1 MLAADKLLLESRIAR
16 GAVQLKWKE
25 FGLHHLNLTTV
36 GTQAAVMAGFSITA
50 LIEFAPSPDA
60 NRALLFLFWTS
71 NMVSL
76 ACNILC
82 VATTTMLSVYGSS
95 LSTRGA
101 DGSMVRAVDGLYA
114 LRRRVFALFWAGVVS
129 VLVASV
135 FGVWILFGGPE
146 ATFLTVV
153 LVATIAALIR
163 AKIHVASLFRFAL
176 RDTETRDAETRV
188 SMSLKASKS
197 TPLEPR
203 RLGSTEF
210 GHCLWAPSTARI
222 VP

>member
-76 ACNILC
+76 ACNIIC

-95 LSTRGA
+95 LSTRGGGA
-101 DGSMVRAVDGLYA
+101 SSLPTTLAPDGE
-114 LRRRVFALFWAGVVS
+114 AGGTGG
-129 VLVASV
+129 VA
-135 FGVWILFGGPE
+135 
-146 ATFLTVV
+146 
-153 LVATIAALIR
+153 
-163 AKIHVASLFRFAL
+163 
-176 RDTETRDAETRV
+176 
-188 SMSLKASKS
+188 
-197 TPLEPR
+197 
-203 RLGSTEF
+203 
-210 GHCLWAPSTARI
+210 
-222 VP
+222 

>member
-76 ACNILC
+76 YGPTSHGNWSPIWFACW
-82 VATTTMLSVYGSS
+82 MREESVQ
-95 LSTRGA
+95 
-101 DGSMVRAVDGLYA
+101 
-114 LRRRVFALFWAGVVS
+114 
-129 VLVASV
+129 
-135 FGVWILFGGPE
+135 
-146 ATFLTVV
+146 
-153 LVATIAALIR
+153 
-163 AKIHVASLFRFAL
+163 
-176 RDTETRDAETRV
+176 
-188 SMSLKASKS
+188 
-197 TPLEPR
+197 
-203 RLGSTEF
+203 
-210 GHCLWAPSTARI
+210 
-222 VP
+222 